1 MVTLAIYALNFIHPG
16 VWLNVA
22 DSTGHTLSK
31 LPTKKLVLH
40 KF

>member
-22 DSTGHTLSK
+22 DPTGHTSQQAADEEAGA
-31 LPTKKLVLH
+31 T
-40 KF
+40 